1 VSELE
6 ALVSN
11 PVAGNPCEVNKVFV
25 NVTSVLPVVIY
36 VCSKEHAAVLQ
47 YAPSQVIPVPV
58 FCPALPCPALPQF
71 HHQTGGDG
79 AKSEL
84 FQCRSCTSM
93 FPLYYLCVHRVLEAT
108 LAKTGLLENL
118 FCSCQTAIAGGGLEA
133 PSGIQK
139 AETRGFSLLSW
150 SLTGGVIGC
159 LGLRLRYGGRG
170 GQGGWV
176 MIYDNTY
183 FPTTAHPYAR
193 SCNSVVGN
201 RDFTCVQIST
211 QRPSAAI
218 HIYNSIPNSLYPF
231 I

>member
-1 VSELE
+1 M
-6 ALVSN
+6 
-11 PVAGNPCEVNKVFV
+11 
-25 NVTSVLPVVIY
+25 SVQKNTRPYCNTLLRKLFLFLF
-36 VCSKEHAAVLQ
+36 S
-47 YAPSQVIPVPV
+47 
-58 FCPALPCPALPQF
+58 ALPCPALPQF

-183 FPTTAHPYAR
+183 FPTTAHPCAR